1 MTDLSRKFM
10 RKQQE
15 FNAFENIKT
24 AILKNTKEKNVIF
37 LGCAAFSWFSRVLI
51 FRMIQLIQ
59 KVGWI
64 KFSAS
69 CDLNAVHNNN

>member
-37 LGCAAFSWFSRVLI
+37 LGCAAFS
-51 FRMIQLIQ
+51 
-59 KVGWI
+59 
-64 KFSAS
+64 
-69 CDLNAVHNNN
+69 